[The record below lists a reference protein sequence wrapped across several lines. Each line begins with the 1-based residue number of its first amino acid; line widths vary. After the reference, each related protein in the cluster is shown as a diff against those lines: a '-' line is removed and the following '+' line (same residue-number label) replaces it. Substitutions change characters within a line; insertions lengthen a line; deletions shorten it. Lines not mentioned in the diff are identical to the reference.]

1 MQITD
6 NSAGDDKEFTE
17 QPDGI
22 NASSAHIFS
31 QE

>member
-1 MQITD
+1 MQIT
-6 NSAGDDKEFTE
+6 NINAGDDEEFTE

-22 NASSAHIFS
+22 NAGSAHVFS